1 MILKKDKLQLGLL
14 LGLIGPLIGL
24 VVIYFI
30 KFSSSSFQIFLEEF
44 FSNNKLITSIGSLAL
59 LANVIL
65 FTIYINTHR
74 DKTARGIFL
83 ITLVFGIGILV
94 LKLFNT

>member
-1 MILKKDKLQLGLL
+1 MILKKDKIQLGLL
-14 LGLIGPLIGL
+14 LGLIGPMIGL
-24 VVIYFI
+24 VVIYLI
-30 KFSSSSFQIFLEEF
+30 KFSSSSFSIFLDEF
-44 FSNNKLITSIGSLAL
+44 FNNNKLITSIGSLAL

-83 ITLVFGIGILV
+83 ITLLFGIGILV
-94 LKLFNT
+94 LKLFN